1 MALYRYEA
9 EDKKGQIVMGAMH
22 AKSEADVQS
31 RLIQQGYRPTYITTP
46 SSDSAVGAASVKSGQ
61 LASQTASKVKILSK
75 ATVKPATLALFYRQ
89 FASQLRAG
97 ISIYQTL
104 ANLAPQSQ
112 PPVLAQAVKHM
123 KDVTYHG
130 GRISDAMESYPN
142 IFPPYVRGSVR
153 AGETGGFIDVV
164 LDEIAMEHE
173 RDAKFY
179 KGSWLFTS
187 LIVQEVL
194 AIALVQPVIIS
205 FFPSANSNS
214 YNINNHIHK
223 YLILAFARNT
233 PIAIFLMLCV
243 VWAARWFKR
252 SRFAVYHDSLLMKIP
267 VFGNLE
273 RQRSLATF
281 IRMLRRLYVAGLGPI
296 VAWEGAMHSAR
307 NSVIREKLMEAGEK
321 VRNNVPIHEA
331 FISTHLFANEM
342 EQTLA
347 TGVVS
352 GQVVDAL
359 DQVAQYYEDN
369 VDRAFTSSRM
379 ALLHIGLTSFIILV
393 GVVVIMLTK
402 SYFGAI
408 FSPKMWWNQ
417 N

>member
-9 EDKKGQIVMGAMH
+9 EDKNGQTVMGAMQ
-22 AKSEADVQS
+22 ANSEADVQS
-31 RLIQQGYRPTYITTP
+31 RLIQQEYHPTYIATP
-46 SSDSAVGAASVKSGQ
+46 SNGVATSTASVQSGQ
-61 LASQTASKVKILSK
+61 FASQPSSKAKILSK

-104 ANLAPQSQ
+104 VNLAPQTQ
-112 PPVLAQAVKHM
+112 PPILAKAVEHM
-123 KDVTYHG
+123 KDAAYHG
-130 GRISDAMESYPN
+130 GRLSDAMESYPN
-142 IFPPYVRGSVR
+142 IFPTYVRGSVR
-153 AGETGGFIDVV
+153 AGETGGFIDAV
-164 LDEIAMEHE
+164 LDEIAMEYE

-179 KGSWLFTS
+179 KGSWLFIS

-194 AIALVQPVIIS
+194 AIALAQPVIIS
-205 FFPSANSNS
+205 FFPSPNSNS

-223 YLILAFARNT
+223 YLILALARNT
-233 PIAIFLMLCV
+233 PIAIFLMLGV

-252 SRFAVYHDSLLMKIP
+252 SRFAVYHDSMLMKIP

-281 IRMLRRLYVAGLGPI
+281 IRMMRRLYTAGLGPI

-307 NSVIREKLMEAGEK
+307 NSVIRQKLMEAGEK

-331 FISTHLFANEM
+331 FTSTHLFANEM

-352 GQVVDAL
+352 GQVVDAM
-359 DQVAQYYEDN
+359 DRIAQYYEDN
-369 VDRAFTSSRM
+369 VDRAFTSCRM
-379 ALLHIGLTSFIILV
+379 TLLHIGLTSFIILL